1 MNIELS
7 GEDLRK
13 MPSNLAASLVNW
25 LHYERL
31 KPAMTTSN
39 SQCKSDIEQLSLALV
54 SSNPDEQNSHPFTKS
69 VAAVKVFKGHQVS
82 RNHHHIRLTQ
92 LFAAGIT
99 KARMPVR
106 VKLKQ
111 ELAKQRGYEY
121 VTKGLSISRKGT
133 VLYENREFDKPSPLA
148 TQVNGSSING
158 WEYVEVMKDGQW
170 VCLNELRR
178 IWRTAP

>member
-13 MPSNLAASLVNW
+13 MPPNLVASLVNW

-31 KPAMTTSN
+31 RPATTTSN
-39 SQCKSDIEQLSLALV
+39 SQGKSDVEQLSLALN
-54 SSNPDEQNSHPFTKS
+54 SNSKEQDSHTFTK
-69 VAAVKVFKGHQVS
+69 AVDLVKAFKAHQDS
-82 RNHHHIRLTQ
+82 KEHHHIRLTQ

-99 KARMPVR
+99 KAGMPVR

-121 VTKGLSISRKGT
+121 VTKELSISRKGT
-133 VLYENREFDKPSPLA
+133 VLYKTREFDKPSPLA
-148 TQVNGSSING
+148 TQVNGSPING

-178 IWRTAP
+178 IWRTAS